1 MVLATVIDVEYF
13 GENPITAVEVMSLL
27 QREQSMGIAILR
39 DHERV
44 AKSINRESDGVG
56 YLSRRSTRISGQCI
70 HNTPTIFI
78 IKICY

>member
-27 QREQSMGIAILR
+27 QIREHSMGIAVVR

-44 AKSINRESDGVG
+44 AKSIN
-56 YLSRRSTRISGQCI
+56 
-70 HNTPTIFI
+70 
-78 IKICY
+78 

>member
-27 QREQSMGIAILR
+27 QREHSMGITVVR

-44 AKSINRESDGVG
+44 AKSIN
-56 YLSRRSTRISGQCI
+56 
-70 HNTPTIFI
+70 
-78 IKICY
+78 

>member
-27 QREQSMGIAILR
+27 QRRPSMGPSMGIAVVR

-44 AKSINRESDGVG
+44 AKSI
-56 YLSRRSTRISGQCI
+56 Y
-70 HNTPTIFI
+70 
-78 IKICY
+78 